1 MNSFIDAAI
10 NRTRTTMLLMLMVVL
25 SGLISYNAIP
35 VENDPH
41 IEVPFFIIEGEQGRA
56 DFVRHDFSHGD
67 ADLCGQ
73 S

>member
-25 SGLISYNAIP
+25 TGLISYNSIP

-41 IEVPFFIIEGEQGRA
+41 IEVPFFIFDQELKKL
-56 DFVRHDFSHGD
+56 F
-67 ADLCGQ
+67 
-73 S
+73 